1 MKNGYWEIGYGK
13 TATTTVKVK
22 GENIIVTAPAGWVAT
37 VSEADEMTNVAT
49 LSITAPANA
58 MSTRATADNGSDVTV
73 QVNKGASW
81 AVAKIQVKAIQ
92 VVDSYYALYNSGATF
107 TVNGIEVN
115 NTKFENATYI
125 DSDQTITTPGIYF
138 IKGGVTVNYNSTVML
153 LICFS
158 SEMIH
163 KTSVQW
169 QLQEIIS
176 DSDKIPRLD
185 ISCVKT
191 LYLKQP
197 RDSLIICLLFMQT
210 SHLLM

>member
-1 MKNGYWEIGYGK
+1 
-13 TATTTVKVK
+13 
-22 GENIIVTAPAGWVAT
+22 
-37 VSEADEMTNVAT
+37 
-49 LSITAPANA
+49 

-81 AVAKIQVKAIQ
+81 AVAKIQVKAVE

-125 DSDQTITTPGIYF
+125 DTDQTITTPGIYF
-138 IKGGVTVNYNSTVML
+138 IKGGVTVNITAPQMP

-176 DSDKIPRLD
+176 DSDKIPKLD

-197 RDSLIICLLFMQT
+197 KDSLIICLLFMQT